1 MLDYNFATIGL
12 HQPAGVSVV
21 QHGLLG
27 TGIVFL
33 CERGKP
39 TFSFADFKG
48 KVKIRTKSLKRR
60 AEFLSHLRALSL
72 KTDGTV
78 PVLRQRLSDHLGAIY
93 KSNECVEHVQ
103 IHPKPY
109 AS

>member
-1 MLDYNFATIGL
+1 M
-12 HQPAGVSVV
+12 
-21 QHGLLG
+21 LG
-27 TGIVFL
+27 TFASSMGLYF
-33 CERGKP
+33 CAKGENQQP
-39 TFSFADFKG
+39 FSTDFAR

-60 AEFLSHLRALSL
+60 AEFLNHMRALSL

-78 PVLRQRLSDHLGAIY
+78 PVLRQRLNDHLGAIY
-93 KSNECVEHVQ
+93 KSNDCVEHVQ